1 MAPRPGKSARKI
13 CQDAPKYQNRRLDVG
28 TKLVWNRGNV
38 VCARCVA
45 RMLLNQA
52 RWHLGGG
59 SSSTRTVCNSS
70 ASVRLATF
78 FLSFPRP
85 SKYRRFTRRVG
96 LNASEM
102 MDVSAPP
109 PARRRKHWFKTGLDC
124 RSSQI
129 ELNTEGASTVV
140 TTTAVCLRSNATD
153 CIITQTNPSLDPVH
167 SSQAPQFL
175 LRVLLRA

>member
-1 MAPRPGKSARKI
+1 MREHLVFSAPVRAFLMAPRPGKSARKI

-109 PARRRKHWFKTGLDC
+109 LHGDGSIGSRLVLIAEAHRL
-124 RSSQI
+124 SSTPK
-129 ELNTEGASTVV
+129 EHP
-140 TTTAVCLRSNATD
+140 R
-153 CIITQTNPSLDPVH
+153 
-167 SSQAPQFL
+167 
-175 LRVLLRA
+175 